1 MKQSEVVALN
11 TGEVLEESECFT
23 NMKEYEAQK
32 REQEKRKKQLEEENG
47 TQSEVLEEY
56 EKARS
61 DYHRISL
68 EITKNEMEIENLGTS
83 IMRRIKKGRL
93 YEEYSKRMI
102 KRDFETIMDEEGM
115 IGEIKIKLK
124 NKEMK

>member
-1 MKQSEVVALN
+1 MKQSEKVALN

-23 NMKEYEAQK
+23 NMNEYDAQK

-47 TQSEVLEEY
+47 TKSEVFEEY

-61 DYHRISL
+61 DYERISL
-68 EITKNEMEIENLGTS
+68 EITKNEMEIDRLGTS
-83 IMRRIKKGRL
+83 IRRRVKKGRL
-93 YEEYSKRMI
+93 CEEVSKRMI
-102 KRDFETIMDEEGM
+102 KRDFECIMDEEGM

-124 NKEMK
+124 DKEMR

>member
-1 MKQSEVVALN
+1 MKQSEKVALN

-23 NMKEYEAQK
+23 NMNEYDAQK

-47 TQSEVLEEY
+47 TESEVFEEY

-68 EITKNEMEIENLGTS
+68 EITKNEMEIDRLGTS
-83 IMRRIKKGRL
+83 IRRRVKKGRL
-93 YEEYSKRMI
+93 CEEVSKRMI
-102 KRDFETIMDEEGM
+102 KRDFECIMDEEGM

-124 NKEMK
+124 DKEMR